1 MEVDSLCFLDIQGM
15 ELVRGGGAGRYLV
28 RNAFVTSRTSE
39 VMRWLCG
46 S

>member
-15 ELVRGGGAGRYLV
+15 ELVRGGPGGYLV
-28 RNAFVTSRTSE
+28 SNAFVTSRTSE
-39 VMRWLCG
+39 VTMWICG